1 MLTADKSAVGHN
13 YQGLIDSISKLTAE
27 FTSLKTSLNDIQE
40 STRKQVDDLKQQVL
54 KQNQIIA
61 KQQLYLEQLDRRERE
76 CNLVILSVPEGSE
89 SLDGATNDTDK
100 VSKVWQAAGIT
111 CNVKSS
117 KRIGNPNGRRP
128 ILVVVDSREVRNA
141 ALDKSKN
148 LKSPDKE
155 AYKRIFIKR
164 DTHPS
169 VRAEWTRLH
178 GVVKTEK
185 DKSENSECNIHLDF
199 KARKVFK
206 DGVAI
211 DQWNL
216 ESF

>member
-1 MLTADKSAVGHN
+1 M
-13 YQGLIDSISKLTAE
+13 
-27 FTSLKTSLNDIQE
+27 
-40 STRKQVDDLKQQVL
+40 L

-61 KQQLYLEQLDRRERE
+61 KQQLYLEQLDRRERG
-76 CNLVILSVPEGSE
+76 CNLVILGVPEGSE

-111 CNVKSS
+111 CNIKSS
-117 KRIGNPNGRRP
+117 KRIGNSEGRRP
-128 ILVVVDSREVRNA
+128 ILIVVESREVRDA

-178 GVVKTEK
+178 AVVKTEK
-185 DKSENSECNIHLDF
+185 NKAENSECNIYLDF

-206 DGVAI
+206 DGVVI
-211 DQWNL
+211 DQWNMQG
-216 ESF
+216 F